1 MTYFEILMWW
11 CFTRLERCPLRS
23 VNVQQAVKI
32 AVQISVHRWSSIKAH
47 VHGMIKREQMGI
59 IHHSKDIQIMGFYES
74 KSIERYHILS

>member
-1 MTYFEILMWW
+1 M
-11 CFTRLERCPLRS
+11 RS

-32 AVQISVHRWSSIKAH
+32 AVQISVHRWSSIKARF
-47 VHGMIKREQMGI
+47 HGKIKREQMGI